1 MLSHRQT
8 SQSSIKGSVRD
19 VNSVL
24 LGTER
29 GSIMTSLWSR
39 HTEDWMGAQHLG
51 WVCMDQKLARQRKRY
66 EWLLAKG
73 ILVLLQWWITDFF
86 LGDSSSVI
94 HIIWI
99 IILRDTI
106 PNAIILNV
114 EMSKDQNPWR
124 SKSLKSKILK
134 LSNSENH
141 SHPVRWNCYLVIVFI
156 WKLRWLKDM
165 LVDAKLTRGRLAD
178 LILGANLTG
187 WRNA

>member
-1 MLSHRQT
+1 MVKAHRRLNGGTAFGMSLYGPEISQT
-8 SQSSIKGSVRD
+8 K
-19 VNSVL
+19 
-24 LGTER
+24 
-29 GSIMTSLWSR
+29 
-39 HTEDWMGAQHLG
+39 
-51 WVCMDQKLARQRKRY
+51 KRY